1 MLLGE
6 DEAADLLKHLN
17 PREVQN
23 LGQAMYSIA
32 DVDQGTVNNVLDEF
46 ILAARE
52 QTSLGLG
59 TGPYVKNVFVKALGE
74 EQAGSVLGRMS
85 ATTPQKGIEL
95 LDWMD
100 ARPIHATNIGRAW
113 VLERG
118 VRVWLA

>member
-1 MLLGE
+1 MMLLGE

-46 ILAARE
+46 ILAARA

-59 TGPYVKNVFVKALGE
+59 PGPYVKHIFVKALGE
-74 EQAGSVLGRMS
+74 EKSGSSLGRVR
-85 ATTPQKGIEL
+85 ATTPQKGL
-95 LDWMD
+95 
-100 ARPIHATNIGRAW
+100 ATLGRATW
-113 VLERG
+113 RG
-118 VRVWLA
+118 RVRHNGE